1 MDIVYFRGTK
11 FDRKMLKIQT
21 LIEKLEAQLHTG
33 EMDKVLPSYAFGS
46 DLMSDVLTLD
56 NQEILLITGL
66 SNSQTIRTAEMADIE
81 IVIVARGKDIT
92 PEMKSLASEH
102 DITLL
107 SSPYSLFKICGILY
121 QTGLKPLY

>member
-1 MDIVYFRGTK
+1 
-11 FDRKMLKIQT
+11 MLKLQI

-33 EMDKVLPSYAFGS
+33 EFDKVLPSYAFGS

-81 IVIVARGKDIT
+81 IVIVARGKEIT
-92 PEMKSLASEH
+92 PEMKILASEH